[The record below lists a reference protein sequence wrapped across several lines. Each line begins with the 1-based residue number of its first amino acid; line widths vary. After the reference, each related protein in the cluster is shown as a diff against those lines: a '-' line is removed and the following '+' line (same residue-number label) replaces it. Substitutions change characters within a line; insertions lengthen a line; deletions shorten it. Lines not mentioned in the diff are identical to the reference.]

1 MGSQPDRRM
10 QYQQIVA
17 KAWGNAVYKQRL
29 LRDPKGTLRS
39 EGVEVADDV
48 EVKVLEDGPKLV
60 HFVLP
65 VKPAGGGGEAEDF
78 FIC

>member
-1 MGSQPDRRM
+1 MTSPQDRRA

-17 KAWGNAVYKQRL
+17 KAWANDVYRQRL

-39 EGVEVADDV
+39 EGVNLADDV
-48 EVKVLEDGPKLV
+48 DVKVLEDTPKLV

-65 VKPAGGGGEAEDF
+65 VKPAGAAGDAEDF

>member
-1 MGSQPDRRM
+1 M

-17 KAWGNAVYKQRL
+17 KAWANDVYRQRL

-39 EGVEVADDV
+39 EGVELADDV
-48 EVKVLEDGPKLV
+48 EIKVLQDTPKLV

-65 VKPAGGGGEAEDF
+65 MKPEGSAGQAEDF
-78 FIC
+78 LIC

>member
-1 MGSQPDRRM
+1 MASPQDRRM

-17 KAWGNAVYKQRL
+17 KAWANAVYKQRL

-48 EVKVLEDGPKLV
+48 DVTVLEDTPNLV

-65 VKPAGGGGEAEDF
+65 VKPAGGAGEAEDF

>member
-1 MGSQPDRRM
+1 M

-17 KAWGNAVYKQRL
+17 KAWGNEVYRQRL

-39 EGVEVADDV
+39 EGLEIADDV
-48 EVKVLEDGPKLV
+48 EVKVLEDTPKLV
-60 HFVLP
+60 HFVIP

>member
-1 MGSQPDRRM
+1 MTSPQDPRM

-17 KAWGNAVYKQRL
+17 KAWANDIYRQRL

-39 EGVEVADDV
+39 EGINVPDDV
-48 EVKVLEDGPKLV
+48 DVQVIEDTPKLL

-65 VKPAGGGGEAEDF
+65 VKPAGGGGKAEDF

>member
-1 MGSQPDRRM
+1 M
-10 QYQQIVA
+10 A
-17 KAWGNAVYKQRL
+17 KAWANAVYKQRL
-29 LRDPKGTLRS
+29 LRDPKETLRS

-48 EVKVLEDGPKLV
+48 EVKVLEDTPKLV

-65 VKPAGGGGEAEDF
+65 VKPAGGAGEAEDF

>member
-1 MGSQPDRRM
+1 M

-17 KAWGNAVYKQRL
+17 KAWSNAVYKQRL

-39 EGVEVADDV
+39 EGVELGDDV
-48 EVKVLEDGPKLV
+48 EVQVLEDTPQVV

-65 VKPAGGGGEAEDF
+65 VKPAGGAGEAEDF

>member
-1 MGSQPDRRM
+1 M

-17 KAWGNAVYKQRL
+17 KAWANEVYKQRL
-29 LRDPKGTLRS
+29 LRDPKGALRS
-39 EGVEVADDV
+39 EGVNLPDDV
-48 EVKVLEDGPKLV
+48 DVKVLEDTPKLV

-78 FIC
+78 LIC